1 MLMWTQVGLSEELA
15 QEKEEN
21 RRLNAYMDQILLEIE
36 ERAPVLRQ
44 QRENYEMA
52 MATVG
57 KLSFLW

>member
-1 MLMWTQVGLSEELA
+1 MFVWSQVGLSEELA

-57 KLSFLW
+57 E